1 MMLSSPTRRASIV
14 ALEEQNKKE
23 EAQAP
28 APSDAEV
35 EAKRR
40 EEAAEAQ
47 RPSDMTPLYAACKH
61 GHAECVKLLLGVDSR
76 ASAINHARRQDGTTA
91 LHVACEA
98 GAEECVEL
106 LIEAGADVLGGGG
119 SEHLSLA
126 AEVSPLFVAS
136 TSGDHDSCVLK
147 LLDANAE
154 IDYATAATQLTALMG
169 AAMEGH
175 IQVVSELIS
184 GGASTSM
191 TSHEGLNAWELAI
204 RDGNHEC
211 AKIIEDA
218 MIERGETEE
227 GKSIGEVGK
236 MHPHALQR
244 VRTRRDSF
252 SRAVAEQGATPERRK
267 ARIRFASISAERR
280 RSRVSGS
287 VSGQGRRDS
296 AAGQGDQRRPSA
308 SFSVKPQK

>member
-1 MMLSSPTRRASIV
+1 
-14 ALEEQNKKE
+14 
-23 EAQAP
+23 
-28 APSDAEV
+28 
-35 EAKRR
+35 
-40 EEAAEAQ
+40 
-47 RPSDMTPLYAACKH
+47 MTPLYAACKH

-191 TSHEGLNAWELAI
+191 TSHEGLNAWELAQEAVSSE
-204 RDGNHEC
+204 R
-211 AKIIEDA
+211 AKIIEDGKSDDR
-218 MIERGETEE
+218 ERGD
-227 GKSIGEVGK
+227 GGGQIDGEVGK
-236 MHPHALQR
+236 VHPHALQR

-267 ARIRFASISAERR
+267 ARIGSR
-280 RSRVSGS
+280 RSRRSG
-287 VSGQGRRDS
+287 
-296 AAGQGDQRRPSA
+296 GDRG
-308 SFSVKPQK
+308 